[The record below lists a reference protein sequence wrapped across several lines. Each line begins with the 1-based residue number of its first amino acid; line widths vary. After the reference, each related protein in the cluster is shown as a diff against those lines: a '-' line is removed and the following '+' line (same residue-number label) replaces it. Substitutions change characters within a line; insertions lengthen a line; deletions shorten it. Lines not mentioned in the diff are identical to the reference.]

1 MGSSTSLQH
10 NTTNMTMKFSSSK
23 LLQLCKKSETNSETT
38 TLTQLQLAMWKRR
51 EEKDWKY
58 NILRMGPDMKE
69 TGSMELKMAE
79 ARNYGSTDLFMRATG
94 KTIRLTDTED
104 SSMLMEMFTMEN
116 GRKIRHTDMENIT
129 TQMEPNM
136 KVNGLKINN
145 MAKAKKFGPIMP
157 FTRENITM
165 ERSTV
170 RENST
175 GLMGLLTQA
184 SSLTT
189 ISTGMESIPGLT
201 AESIQAIGT

>member
-1 MGSSTSLQH
+1 M
-10 NTTNMTMKFSSSK
+10 
-23 LLQLCKKSETNSETT
+23 
-38 TLTQLQLAMWKRR
+38 
-51 EEKDWKY
+51 
-58 NILRMGPDMKE
+58 RMGHDMKE
-69 TGSMELKMAE
+69 TGLVELKMAE
-79 ARNYGSTDLFMRATG
+79 ARNYGLTDLFMKATG
-94 KTIRLTDTED
+94 RVIRLTDTED
-104 SSMLMEMFTMEN
+104 SSMLMETFTMEN

-145 MAKAKKFGPIMP
+145 MAKAKKSGPIMP